1 MLCNA
6 DPLDYQ
12 SQGLT
17 SHRVSALEP
26 HVSCFLKKKGMP
38 FALPSTILPY
48 GCTVLTCMRMTFP
61 LERMVKLMRRE
72 SAGFQ
77 ADVDMAIN
85 GDESKV
91 MALRIRIQDSTSD
104 IQAAKK

>member
-1 MLCNA
+1 
-6 DPLDYQ
+6 
-12 SQGLT
+12 
-17 SHRVSALEP
+17 
-26 HVSCFLKKKGMP
+26 
-38 FALPSTILPY
+38 
-48 GCTVLTCMRMTFP
+48 
-61 LERMVKLMRRE
+61 MRRE
-72 SAGFQ
+72 SAGLQ